1 MGEMENREWRPPL
14 EEAPLRGL
22 VEEGYRHR
30 QGARCHCAHCRISVH
45 VVATPAPSVCP
56 YCRASLVRTPF
67 EQPPLTPSMADA
79 DSQTRYRRLYRKPSP
94 LLVFAAASVGT
105 LLLAWAV
112 FVQVSN
118 VENYWYAP
126 LVNLY
131 SLVAGIFI
139 LSRFILAAFYQA
151 PLDAGIEPTVS
162 VIVPCMN
169 EGRDIGRALDQVF
182 ASGYPEAKL
191 EVVAVNDGSTDN
203 TLEEMMKAQSRHPN
217 LVVVD
222 FEKNRGLCH
231 GWAVATLMARGEILV
246 CVDSDPFI
254 FPDALRKLVQG
265 FADPAVGG
273 VSGHC
278 DVENAPVNLLTRMQ
292 DVRYFFS
299 YKIMK
304 AAESVHGCVS
314 CLPGCFSAYRRV
326 CVLHVLDEW
335 LNAKVWGAY
344 GNFADDRSLTNLVLR
359 DYKILYDDEALA
371 TTSAP
376 ERWSVYIRQQAR
388 WMRSY
393 LREIIRTG
401 RFIWRKHPVP
411 AISWYAMMWL
421 PLVEPFVMLQA
432 LLIGPL
438 MAQTF
443 RADYTLGVLSITL
456 VWSLHFLATTGRRWW
471 WGGITF
477 TMSYIAFYSWQ
488 IYWALFTLRGRKW
501 GTRG

>member
-1 MGEMENREWRPPL
+1 MTGSSETHNTTNVVHGIR
-14 EEAPLRGL
+14 LRCS
-22 VEEGYRHR
+22 E
-30 QGARCHCAHCRISVH
+30 CAISMH
-45 VVATPAPSVCP
+45 VVATPPPSVCP
-56 YCRASLVRTPF
+56 YCKRKLDRTATAIPLAEPF
-67 EQPPLTPSMADA
+67 PAPDA
-79 DSQTRYRRLYRKPSP
+79 AEVEARIGKLYSRPNVVVA
-94 LLVFAAASVGT
+94 LMIGAVA
-105 LLLAWAV
+105 LLLLSWAV
-112 FVQVSN
+112 FLQIRN
-118 VENYWYAP
+118 ADNYYYQP
-126 LVNLY
+126 LVSIY
-131 SLVAGIFI
+131 SLLAGTFVV
-139 LSRFILAAFYQA
+139 SRFLFAAFYS
-151 PLDAGIEPTVS
+151 PPPDVGYTPSVTVL
-162 VIVPCMN
+162 VPCMN
-169 EGRDIGRALDQVF
+169 EEAVIRQTIERIFSA
-182 ASGYPEAKL
+182 GYPQDRL
-191 EVVAVNDGSTDN
+191 EVVCVNDGSSDD
-203 TLEEMMKAQSRHPN
+203 TLREMLKAQTRHPR

-231 GWAVATLMARGEILV
+231 AWGVAMMLARGEFVV
-246 CVDSDPFI
+246 CVDSDTFI
-254 FPDALRKLVQG
+254 FPGSLNKLVQG
-265 FADPAVGG
+265 FVDPTVGG
-273 VSGHC
+273 ISGHC
-278 DVENAPVNLLTRMQ
+278 DVENANANLLTRMQ
-292 DVRYFFS
+292 DVRYYFS

-304 AAESVHGCVS
+304 ASESIFGTVS
-314 CLPGCFSAYRRV
+314 CLPGCFSAYRRI
-326 CVLHVLDEW
+326 CVLAVLEDW
-335 LNAKVWGAY
+335 MNATVMGVH
-344 GNFADDRSLTNLVLR
+344 GNYADDRSLTNR
-359 DYKILYDDEALA
+359 ILKNYNIIYDDTALA
-371 TTSAP
+371 TTIAP
-376 ERWSVYIRQQAR
+376 ESWKQYTRQQAR

>member
-1 MGEMENREWRPPL
+1 M
-14 EEAPLRGL
+14 
-22 VEEGYRHR
+22 
-30 QGARCHCAHCRISVH
+30 
-45 VVATPAPSVCP
+45 ATPAPSVCP
-56 YCRASLVRTPF
+56 YCKRKLDRTQTSLPVAEPF
-67 EQPPLTPSMADA
+67 PAPGAAEVEA
-79 DSQTRYRRLYRKPSP
+79 RIGKLYSRPNLVLA
-94 LLVFAAASVGT
+94 LLIGAVAL

-112 FVQVSN
+112 FLQLRN
-118 VENYWYAP
+118 ADNYYYQP
-126 LVNLY
+126 LVSIY
-131 SLVAGIFI
+131 SLLAGTFVV
-139 LSRFILAAFYQA
+139 SRFLFAAFYS
-151 PLDAGIEPTVS
+151 PPPDAGYTPTVT
-162 VIVPCMN
+162 VLVPCMN
-169 EGRDIGRALDQVF
+169 EEAVIRQTIERIFSA
-182 ASGYPEAKL
+182 GYPEDRL
-191 EVVAVNDGSTDN
+191 EVVCVNDGSKDE
-203 TLEEMMKAQSRHPN
+203 TLREMLKAQTRHPH

-231 GWAVATLMARGEILV
+231 AWGVSMMLARGEFVV
-246 CVDSDPFI
+246 CVDSDTFI
-254 FPDALRKLVQG
+254 FPGSLYKLVQG
-265 FADPAVGG
+265 FVDPKVGG
-273 VSGHC
+273 ISGHC
-278 DVENAPVNLLTRMQ
+278 DVENADVNLLTRMQ
-292 DVRYFFS
+292 DVRYYFS

-304 AAESVHGCVS
+304 ASESIFGTVS
-314 CLPGCFSAYRRV
+314 CLPGCFSAYRRI
-326 CVLHVLDEW
+326 CVLAVLEDW
-335 LNAKVWGAY
+335 MNATVMGVH
-344 GNFADDRSLTNLVLR
+344 GNYADDRSLTNR
-359 DYKILYDDEALA
+359 ILKNYNIIYDDTALA
-371 TTSAP
+371 TTIAP
-376 ERWSVYIRQQAR
+376 ESWKQYTRQQAR

>member
-1 MGEMENREWRPPL
+1 MTGSSETHNTTNVVHGIR
-14 EEAPLRGL
+14 LRCS
-22 VEEGYRHR
+22 E
-30 QGARCHCAHCRISVH
+30 CAISMH
-45 VVATPAPSVCP
+45 VVATPPPTVCP
-56 YCRASLVRTPF
+56 YCKRKLDRTATAIPLAEPF
-67 EQPPLTPSMADA
+67 PAPDA
-79 DSQTRYRRLYRKPSP
+79 AEVEARIGKLYSRPNVVVA
-94 LLVFAAASVGT
+94 LLIGAVA
-105 LLLAWAV
+105 LLLLSWAV
-112 FVQVSN
+112 FLQIRN
-118 VENYWYAP
+118 ADNYYYQP
-126 LVNLY
+126 LVSIY
-131 SLVAGIFI
+131 SLLAGTFVV
-139 LSRFILAAFYQA
+139 SRFLFAAFYS
-151 PLDAGIEPTVS
+151 PPPDVGYTPSVTVL
-162 VIVPCMN
+162 VPCMN
-169 EGRDIGRALDQVF
+169 EEAVIRQTIERIFSA
-182 ASGYPEAKL
+182 GYPQDRL
-191 EVVAVNDGSTDN
+191 EVVCVNDGSSDD
-203 TLEEMMKAQSRHPN
+203 TLREMLKAQTRHPR

-231 GWAVATLMARGEILV
+231 AWGVAMMLARGEFVV
-246 CVDSDPFI
+246 CVDSDTFI
-254 FPDALRKLVQG
+254 FPGSLNKLVQG
-265 FADPAVGG
+265 FVDPTVGG
-273 VSGHC
+273 ISGHC
-278 DVENAPVNLLTRMQ
+278 DVENANANLLTRMQ
-292 DVRYFFS
+292 DVRYYFS

-304 AAESVHGCVS
+304 ASESIFGTVS
-314 CLPGCFSAYRRV
+314 CLPGCFSAYRRI
-326 CVLHVLDEW
+326 CVLAVLEDW
-335 LNAKVWGAY
+335 MNATVMGVH
-344 GNFADDRSLTNLVLR
+344 GNYADDRSLTNR
-359 DYKILYDDEALA
+359 ILKHYNIIYDDTALA
-371 TTSAP
+371 TTIAP
-376 ERWSVYIRQQAR
+376 ESWKQYTRQQAR

>member
-1 MGEMENREWRPPL
+1 MTGSSETHNTTNVVHGIR
-14 EEAPLRGL
+14 LRCS
-22 VEEGYRHR
+22 E
-30 QGARCHCAHCRISVH
+30 CAISMH
-45 VVATPAPSVCP
+45 VVATPPPSVCP
-56 YCRASLVRTPF
+56 YCKRKLDRTATAIPLAEPF
-67 EQPPLTPSMADA
+67 PAPDA
-79 DSQTRYRRLYRKPSP
+79 AEVEARIGKLYSRPNVVVA
-94 LLVFAAASVGT
+94 LLIGAVA
-105 LLLAWAV
+105 LLLLSWAV
-112 FVQVSN
+112 FLQIRN
-118 VENYWYAP
+118 ADNYYYQP
-126 LVNLY
+126 LVSIY
-131 SLVAGIFI
+131 SLLAGTFVV
-139 LSRFILAAFYQA
+139 SRFLFAAFYS
-151 PLDAGIEPTVS
+151 PPPDVGYTPSVTVL
-162 VIVPCMN
+162 VPCMN
-169 EGRDIGRALDQVF
+169 EEAVIRQTIERIFSA
-182 ASGYPEAKL
+182 GYPQDRL
-191 EVVAVNDGSTDN
+191 EVVCVNDGSSDD
-203 TLEEMMKAQSRHPN
+203 TLREMLKAQTRHPR

-231 GWAVATLMARGEILV
+231 AWGVAMMLARGEFVV
-246 CVDSDPFI
+246 CVDSDTFI
-254 FPDALRKLVQG
+254 FPGSLNKLVQG
-265 FADPAVGG
+265 FVDPTVGG
-273 VSGHC
+273 ISGHC
-278 DVENAPVNLLTRMQ
+278 DVENANANLLTRMQ
-292 DVRYFFS
+292 DVRYYFS

-304 AAESVHGCVS
+304 ASESIFGTVS
-314 CLPGCFSAYRRV
+314 CLPGCFSAYRRI
-326 CVLHVLDEW
+326 CVLAVLEDW
-335 LNAKVWGAY
+335 MNATVMGVH
-344 GNFADDRSLTNLVLR
+344 GNYADDRSVTNR
-359 DYKILYDDEALA
+359 ILKNYNIIYDDTALA
-371 TTSAP
+371 TTIAP
-376 ERWSVYIRQQAR
+376 ESWKQYTRQQAR

>member
-1 MGEMENREWRPPL
+1 MTGSSETHNTTNVVHGIR
-14 EEAPLRGL
+14 LRCS
-22 VEEGYRHR
+22 E
-30 QGARCHCAHCRISVH
+30 CAISMH
-45 VVATPAPSVCP
+45 VVATPPPSVCP
-56 YCRASLVRTPF
+56 YCKRKLDRTATAIPLAEPF
-67 EQPPLTPSMADA
+67 PAPDA
-79 DSQTRYRRLYRKPSP
+79 TEVEARIGKLYSRPNVVVA
-94 LLVFAAASVGT
+94 LMIGAVA
-105 LLLAWAV
+105 LLLLSWAV
-112 FVQVSN
+112 FLQIRN
-118 VENYWYAP
+118 ADNYYYQP
-126 LVNLY
+126 LVSIY
-131 SLVAGIFI
+131 SLLAGTFVV
-139 LSRFILAAFYQA
+139 SRFLFAAFYS
-151 PLDAGIEPTVS
+151 PPPDVGYTPSVTVL
-162 VIVPCMN
+162 VPCMN
-169 EGRDIGRALDQVF
+169 EEAVIRQTIERIFSA
-182 ASGYPEAKL
+182 GYPQDRL
-191 EVVAVNDGSTDN
+191 EVVCVNDGSSDD
-203 TLEEMMKAQSRHPN
+203 TLREMLKAQTRHPR

-231 GWAVATLMARGEILV
+231 AWGVAMMLARGEFVV
-246 CVDSDPFI
+246 CVDSDTFI
-254 FPDALRKLVQG
+254 FPGSLNKLVQG
-265 FADPAVGG
+265 FVDPTVGG
-273 VSGHC
+273 ISGHC
-278 DVENAPVNLLTRMQ
+278 DVENANANLLTRMQ
-292 DVRYFFS
+292 DVRYYFS

-304 AAESVHGCVS
+304 ASESIFGTVS
-314 CLPGCFSAYRRV
+314 CLPGCFSAYRRI
-326 CVLHVLDEW
+326 CVLAVLEDW
-335 LNAKVWGAY
+335 MNATVMGVH
-344 GNFADDRSLTNLVLR
+344 GNYADDRSLTNR
-359 DYKILYDDEALA
+359 ILKNYNIIYDDTALA
-371 TTSAP
+371 TTIAP
-376 ERWSVYIRQQAR
+376 ESWKQYTRQQAR

>member
-1 MGEMENREWRPPL
+1 MTGSSETHNTTDVVHGIR
-14 EEAPLRGL
+14 LRCS
-22 VEEGYRHR
+22 E
-30 QGARCHCAHCRISVH
+30 CAISMH
-45 VVATPAPSVCP
+45 VVATPPPTVCP
-56 YCRASLVRTPF
+56 YCKRKLDRTATAIPLAEPF
-67 EQPPLTPSMADA
+67 PAPDA
-79 DSQTRYRRLYRKPSP
+79 AEVEARIGKLYSRPNVVVA
-94 LLVFAAASVGT
+94 LLIGAVA
-105 LLLAWAV
+105 LLLLSWAV
-112 FVQVSN
+112 FLQIRN
-118 VENYWYAP
+118 ADNYYYQP
-126 LVNLY
+126 LVSIY
-131 SLVAGIFI
+131 SLLAGTFVV
-139 LSRFILAAFYQA
+139 SRFLFAAFYS
-151 PLDAGIEPTVS
+151 PPPDVGYTPSVTVL
-162 VIVPCMN
+162 VPCMN
-169 EGRDIGRALDQVF
+169 EEAVIRQTIERIFSA
-182 ASGYPEAKL
+182 GYPQDRL
-191 EVVAVNDGSTDN
+191 EVVCVNDGSSDD
-203 TLEEMMKAQSRHPN
+203 TLREMLKAQTRHPR

-231 GWAVATLMARGEILV
+231 AWGVAMMLARGEFVV
-246 CVDSDPFI
+246 CVDSDTFI
-254 FPDALRKLVQG
+254 FPGSLNKLVQG
-265 FADPAVGG
+265 FVDPTVGG
-273 VSGHC
+273 ISGHC
-278 DVENAPVNLLTRMQ
+278 DVENANANLLTRMQ
-292 DVRYFFS
+292 DVRYYFS

-304 AAESVHGCVS
+304 ASESIFGTVS
-314 CLPGCFSAYRRV
+314 CLPGCFSAYRRI
-326 CVLHVLDEW
+326 CVLAVLEDW
-335 LNAKVWGAY
+335 MNATVMGVH
-344 GNFADDRSLTNLVLR
+344 GNYADDRSLTNR
-359 DYKILYDDEALA
+359 ILKNYNIIYDDTALA
-371 TTSAP
+371 TTIAP
-376 ERWSVYIRQQAR
+376 ESWKQYTRQQAR

>member
-1 MGEMENREWRPPL
+1 MALHPGWDRMKR
-14 EEAPLRGL
+14 
-22 VEEGYRHR
+22 
-30 QGARCHCAHCRISVH
+30 
-45 VVATPAPSVCP
+45 PAPSVCP
-56 YCRASLVRTPF
+56 YCKRKLDRTATAIPLAEPF
-67 EQPPLTPSMADA
+67 PAPDA
-79 DSQTRYRRLYRKPSP
+79 AEVEARIGKLYSRPNVVVA
-94 LLVFAAASVGT
+94 LLIGAVA
-105 LLLAWAV
+105 LLLLSWAV
-112 FVQVSN
+112 FLQIRN
-118 VENYWYAP
+118 ADNYYYQP
-126 LVNLY
+126 LVSIY
-131 SLVAGIFI
+131 SLLTGTFVV
-139 LSRFILAAFYQA
+139 SRFLFAAFYS
-151 PLDAGIEPTVS
+151 PPPDVGYTPSVTVL
-162 VIVPCMN
+162 VPCMN
-169 EGRDIGRALDQVF
+169 EEAVIRQTIERIFSA
-182 ASGYPEAKL
+182 GYPQDRL
-191 EVVAVNDGSTDN
+191 EVVCVNDGSSDD
-203 TLEEMMKAQSRHPN
+203 TLREMLKAQTRHPR

-231 GWAVATLMARGEILV
+231 AWGVAMMLARGEFVV
-246 CVDSDPFI
+246 CVDSDTFI
-254 FPDALRKLVQG
+254 FPGSLNKLVQG
-265 FADPAVGG
+265 FVDPTVGG
-273 VSGHC
+273 ISGHC
-278 DVENAPVNLLTRMQ
+278 DVENANVNLLTRMQ
-292 DVRYFFS
+292 DVRYYFS

-304 AAESVHGCVS
+304 ASESIFGTVS
-314 CLPGCFSAYRRV
+314 CLPGCFSAYRRI
-326 CVLHVLDEW
+326 CVLAVLEDW
-335 LNAKVWGAY
+335 MNATVMGVH
-344 GNFADDRSLTNLVLR
+344 GNYADDRSLTNR
-359 DYKILYDDEALA
+359 ILKNYNIIYDDTALA
-371 TTSAP
+371 TTIAP
-376 ERWSVYIRQQAR
+376 ESWKQYTRQQAR

>member
-1 MGEMENREWRPPL
+1 MTGSSETHNTTDVVHGIR
-14 EEAPLRGL
+14 LRCS
-22 VEEGYRHR
+22 E
-30 QGARCHCAHCRISVH
+30 CAISMH
-45 VVATPAPSVCP
+45 VVATPPPTVCP
-56 YCRASLVRTPF
+56 YCKRKLDRTATAIPLAEPF
-67 EQPPLTPSMADA
+67 PAPDA
-79 DSQTRYRRLYRKPSP
+79 AEVEARIGKLYSRPNVVVA
-94 LLVFAAASVGT
+94 LMIGAVA
-105 LLLAWAV
+105 LLLLSWAV
-112 FVQVSN
+112 FLQIRN
-118 VENYWYAP
+118 ADNYYYQP
-126 LVNLY
+126 LVSIY
-131 SLVAGIFI
+131 SLLAGTFVV
-139 LSRFILAAFYQA
+139 SRFLFAAFYS
-151 PLDAGIEPTVS
+151 PPPDVGYTPSVTVL
-162 VIVPCMN
+162 VPCMN
-169 EGRDIGRALDQVF
+169 EEAVIRQTIERIFSA
-182 ASGYPEAKL
+182 GYPQDRL
-191 EVVAVNDGSTDN
+191 EVVCVNDGSSDD
-203 TLEEMMKAQSRHPN
+203 TLREMLKAQTRHPR

-231 GWAVATLMARGEILV
+231 AWGVAMMLARGEFVV
-246 CVDSDPFI
+246 CVDSDTFI
-254 FPDALRKLVQG
+254 FPGSLNKLVQG
-265 FADPAVGG
+265 FVDPTVGG
-273 VSGHC
+273 ISGHC
-278 DVENAPVNLLTRMQ
+278 DVENANANLLTRMQ
-292 DVRYFFS
+292 DVRYYFS

-304 AAESVHGCVS
+304 ASESIFGTVS
-314 CLPGCFSAYRRV
+314 CLPGCFSAYRRI
-326 CVLHVLDEW
+326 CVLAVLEDW
-335 LNAKVWGAY
+335 MNATVMGVH
-344 GNFADDRSLTNLVLR
+344 GNYADDRSLTNR
-359 DYKILYDDEALA
+359 ILKNYNIIYDDTALA
-371 TTSAP
+371 TTIAP
-376 ERWSVYIRQQAR
+376 ESWKQYTRQQAR

>member
-1 MGEMENREWRPPL
+1 MTGSSETHNTTNVVHGIR
-14 EEAPLRGL
+14 LRCS
-22 VEEGYRHR
+22 E
-30 QGARCHCAHCRISVH
+30 CAISMH
-45 VVATPAPSVCP
+45 VVATPPPSVCP
-56 YCRASLVRTPF
+56 YCKRKLDRTATAIPLAEPF
-67 EQPPLTPSMADA
+67 PAPDA
-79 DSQTRYRRLYRKPSP
+79 AEVEARIGKLYSRPNVVVA
-94 LLVFAAASVGT
+94 LLIGAVA
-105 LLLAWAV
+105 LLLLSWAV
-112 FVQVSN
+112 FLQIRN
-118 VENYWYAP
+118 ADNYYYQP
-126 LVNLY
+126 LVSIY
-131 SLVAGIFI
+131 SLLAGTFVV
-139 LSRFILAAFYQA
+139 SRFLFAAFYS
-151 PLDAGIEPTVS
+151 PPPDVGYTPSVTVL
-162 VIVPCMN
+162 VPCMN
-169 EGRDIGRALDQVF
+169 EEAVIRQTIERIFSA
-182 ASGYPEAKL
+182 GYPQDRL
-191 EVVAVNDGSTDN
+191 EVVCVNDGSSDD
-203 TLEEMMKAQSRHPN
+203 TLREMLKAQTRHPR

-231 GWAVATLMARGEILV
+231 AWGVAMMLARGEFVV
-246 CVDSDPFI
+246 CVDSDTFI
-254 FPDALRKLVQG
+254 FPGSLNKLVQG
-265 FADPAVGG
+265 FVDPTVGG
-273 VSGHC
+273 ISGHC
-278 DVENAPVNLLTRMQ
+278 DVENANANLLTRMQ
-292 DVRYFFS
+292 DVRYYFS

-304 AAESVHGCVS
+304 ASESIFGTVS
-314 CLPGCFSAYRRV
+314 CLPGCFSAYRRI
-326 CVLHVLDEW
+326 CVLAVLEDW
-335 LNAKVWGAY
+335 MNATVMGVH
-344 GNFADDRSLTNLVLR
+344 GNYADDRSLTNR
-359 DYKILYDDEALA
+359 ILKNYNIIYDDTALA
-371 TTSAP
+371 TTIAP
-376 ERWSVYIRQQAR
+376 ESWKQYTRQQAR

>member
-1 MGEMENREWRPPL
+1 M
-14 EEAPLRGL
+14 
-22 VEEGYRHR
+22 
-30 QGARCHCAHCRISVH
+30 H
-45 VVATPAPSVCP
+45 VVATPPPSVCP
-56 YCRASLVRTPF
+56 YCKRKLDRTATAIPLAEPF
-67 EQPPLTPSMADA
+67 PAPDA
-79 DSQTRYRRLYRKPSP
+79 AEVEARIGKLYSRPNVVVA
-94 LLVFAAASVGT
+94 LLIGAVA
-105 LLLAWAV
+105 LLLLSWAV
-112 FVQVSN
+112 FLQIRN
-118 VENYWYAP
+118 ADNYYYQP
-126 LVNLY
+126 LVSIY
-131 SLVAGIFI
+131 SLLAGTFVV
-139 LSRFILAAFYQA
+139 SRFLFAAFYS
-151 PLDAGIEPTVS
+151 PPPDVGYTPSVTVL
-162 VIVPCMN
+162 VPCMN
-169 EGRDIGRALDQVF
+169 EEAVIRQTIERIFSA
-182 ASGYPEAKL
+182 GYPQDRL
-191 EVVAVNDGSTDN
+191 EVVCVNDGSSDD
-203 TLEEMMKAQSRHPN
+203 TLREMLKAQTRHPR

-231 GWAVATLMARGEILV
+231 AWGVAMMLARGEFVV
-246 CVDSDPFI
+246 CVDSDTFI
-254 FPDALRKLVQG
+254 FPGSLNKLVQG
-265 FADPAVGG
+265 FVDPTVGG
-273 VSGHC
+273 ISGHC
-278 DVENAPVNLLTRMQ
+278 DVENANANLLTRMQ
-292 DVRYFFS
+292 DVRYYFS

-304 AAESVHGCVS
+304 ASESIFGTVS
-314 CLPGCFSAYRRV
+314 CLPGCFSAYRRI
-326 CVLHVLDEW
+326 CVLAVLEDW
-335 LNAKVWGAY
+335 MNATVMGVH
-344 GNFADDRSLTNLVLR
+344 GNYADDRSLTNR
-359 DYKILYDDEALA
+359 ILKNYNIIYDDTALA
-371 TTSAP
+371 TTIAP
-376 ERWSVYIRQQAR
+376 ESWKQYTRQQAR

>member
-1 MGEMENREWRPPL
+1 MTGSSETHNTTNVVHGIR
-14 EEAPLRGL
+14 LRCS
-22 VEEGYRHR
+22 E
-30 QGARCHCAHCRISVH
+30 CAISMH
-45 VVATPAPSVCP
+45 VVATPPPMVCP
-56 YCRASLVRTPF
+56 YCKRKLDRTATAIPLAEPF
-67 EQPPLTPSMADA
+67 PAPDA
-79 DSQTRYRRLYRKPSP
+79 AEVEARIGKLYSRPNVVVA
-94 LLVFAAASVGT
+94 LLIGAVA
-105 LLLAWAV
+105 LLLLSWAV
-112 FVQVSN
+112 FLQIRN
-118 VENYWYAP
+118 ADNYYYQP
-126 LVNLY
+126 LVSIY
-131 SLVAGIFI
+131 SLLAGTFVV
-139 LSRFILAAFYQA
+139 SRFLFAAFYS
-151 PLDAGIEPTVS
+151 PPPDVGYTPSVTVL
-162 VIVPCMN
+162 VPCMN
-169 EGRDIGRALDQVF
+169 EEAVIRQTIERIFSA
-182 ASGYPEAKL
+182 GYPQDRL
-191 EVVAVNDGSTDN
+191 EVVCVNDGSSDD
-203 TLEEMMKAQSRHPN
+203 TLREMLKAQTRHPR

-231 GWAVATLMARGEILV
+231 AWGVAMMLARGEFVV
-246 CVDSDPFI
+246 CVDSDTFI
-254 FPDALRKLVQG
+254 FPGSLNKLVQG
-265 FADPAVGG
+265 FVDPTVGG
-273 VSGHC
+273 ISGHC
-278 DVENAPVNLLTRMQ
+278 DVENANANLLTRMQ
-292 DVRYFFS
+292 DVRYYFS

-304 AAESVHGCVS
+304 ASESIFGTVS
-314 CLPGCFSAYRRV
+314 CLPGCFSAYRRI
-326 CVLHVLDEW
+326 CVLAVLEDW
-335 LNAKVWGAY
+335 MNATVMGVH
-344 GNFADDRSLTNLVLR
+344 GNYADDRSLTNR
-359 DYKILYDDEALA
+359 ILKNYNIIYDDTALA
-371 TTSAP
+371 TTIAP
-376 ERWSVYIRQQAR
+376 ESWKQYTRQQAR